1 LAGDDVLTRNG
12 VLPRKSDFEIFGFAG
27 GTMKKVLGLSLCL
40 AAGVAFVMSE
50 WSAGVSAQAGP
61 AAPYIVVLQDDSSD
75 VPAVANEHA
84 RAYGLSVQRLYRS
97 ALRGYAA
104 VIPLAR
110 LDDVRNDARVR
121 FVSEDR
127 PVFAVAQSIPT
138 GIDRIEA
145 DTSSQASGNGA
156 GSVDGP
162 AVAVIDTGSGPHADL
177 NVAGGF
183 NCSSGP
189 SYNDG
194 NGHGT
199 HVAGT
204 IGARDNADGVVGVV
218 PGAPIYSVRVLN
230 NAGSGSWSSV
240 ACGIDWVTAN
250 ASRLNIKVANM
261 SLGGSGSDDGNCGQS
276 NNDALHL
283 AICNSVAA
291 GITYVVAAGNT
302 GADFAGFVPAAYDE
316 VLTVTAVADFN
327 GLPGGGAAATC
338 RSDVDETPADFS
350 NFTTVG
356 SGEEDHTIAAPGVC
370 IESTWK
376 GGGYKTISGTSMA
389 SPHVAGTAA
398 LCLALGR
405 CSGQPSNV
413 ISTLRSDAAAQ
424 GAGYGFVGDPD
435 NPIKT
440 GGRFPKTLYFGY
452 LVFAGGY

>member
-1 LAGDDVLTRNG
+1 MNT
-12 VLPRKSDFEIFGFAG
+12 
-27 GTMKKVLGLSLCL
+27 KVLGLSVCL
-40 AAGVAFVMSE
+40 AVGVALAISE
-50 WSAGVSAQAGP
+50 WSVGVSAQAGP
-61 AAPYIVVLQDDSSD
+61 AAPYIVVLQDDGSD
-75 VPAVANEHA
+75 VTSIANDHA

-110 LDDVRNDARVR
+110 LDDVRNDATVR

-127 PVFAVAQSIPT
+127 PVFAVAQNIPT

-145 DTSSQASGNGA
+145 DTSSQSSGNGA
-156 GSVDGP
+156 GAVNGL

-177 NVAGGF
+177 NVVGGF
-183 NCSSGP
+183 NCSTGP

-204 IGARDNADGVVGVV
+204 IGAKDDSNGVVGVA
-218 PGAPIYSVRVLN
+218 PGVRIYSVRVLN
-230 NAGSGSWSSV
+230 NAGSGFWSSV

-250 ASRLNIKVANM
+250 AASLGIRVANM

-283 AICNSVAA
+283 ALCNSVAA
-291 GITYVVAAGNT
+291 GITYVVAAGNS
-302 GADFAGFVPAAYDE
+302 GADFSGFVPAAYDE
-316 VLTVTAVADFN
+316 VLTVTAMADFN

-338 RSDVDETPADFS
+338 RTDVDETPADFS

-356 SGEEDHTIAAPGVC
+356 SGDEGHTIAAPGVC

-389 SPHVAGTAA
+389 SPHVTGAAA
-398 LCLALGR
+398 LCLALGQ
-405 CSGQPSNV
+405 CFGTPAEV
-413 ISTLRSDAAAQ
+413 IATLRGDAAAQ
-424 GAGYGFVGDPD
+424 AGPYGFVGDPE
-435 NPIKT
+435 NPITT
-440 GGRFPKTLYFGY
+440 GGRFPKMLYYGY